1 MAKRNGDITVY
12 EAKFP
17 WEQIFGEKIDV
28 FKMTDLVFSILV
40 NENDGLGRTGWIEYA
55 GGIGNGKNPGEFIR
69 VKLNRK

>member
-1 MAKRNGDITVY
+1 M
-12 EAKFP
+12 
-17 WEQIFGEKIDV
+17 
-28 FKMTDLVFSILV
+28 VFSILV